1 MSEIDETKDLLRK
14 LEPVFGSRTKALWY
28 LSLLSKDAKSVE
40 KNKELLRLLADKK
53 VDLDYK
59 EEIRLPP
66 PSSEKLAGA
75 YHLGNAVYPEKKYAQ
90 FGLREHEFIKH
101 ILIAGMTG
109 TGKTNLMFQ
118 ILSEFVRHKKPFLI
132 FDWKKNYRALRKLSG
147 FEDVKII
154 EIGSKNCKFR
164 FNPLIPP
171 PGVDPKHWMAMLVDV
186 IKHAYFVAHG
196 LEYFFRKG
204 IDYLYEQFGIYEGK
218 QDYPTFVDLEKTLQ
232 REYVKGRETLWM
244 SSAKRVLA
252 SVTLSGV
259 LGETLNV
266 RRQDDIAGLLNHKV
280 VFELDN
286 LPAIERVFFVESL
299 LLWIYHYR
307 RNETDRAWFKHAIV
321 IEEAHHILSAK
332 KESTLGEETIMESIV
347 RMIREFGESVIVIDQ
362 EPSKLSSSVL
372 ANTNCKICFNLGDG
386 KDVDRIAK
394 SMNLKEEEKRCI
406 DKLGVGHAIIKMK
419 ARFSEPVHVVF
430 PLVSVDKDSIQQLL
444 HELDVNKLDVEML
457 VGG

>member
-1 MSEIDETKDLLRK
+1 MSEIEESKELLRK
-14 LEPVFGSRTKALWY
+14 LEPVFGSRAKALWY
-28 LSLLSKDAKSVE
+28 MSLLPKDAKSVE
-40 KNKELLRLLADKK
+40 KNKELLRLLADRRVK
-53 VDLDYK
+53 LDYK

-66 PSSEKLAGA
+66 PSPEKLAGE
-75 YHLGNAVYPEKKYAQ
+75 YHLGDAIYPDKEYAK

-118 ILSEFVRHKKPFLI
+118 ILRQLVKHGKPFLI
-132 FDWKKNYRALRKLSG
+132 FDWKKSYRDLKNLSG

-154 EIGSKNCKFR
+154 EIGSKECGFR
-164 FNPLIPP
+164 FNPLIAPA
-171 PGVDPKHWMAMLVDV
+171 GVDPKHWMAMLVDV

-218 QDYPTFVDLEKTLQ
+218 QDHPTFIDLEKTLQ

-266 RRQDDIAGLLNHKV
+266 RRQDDIADLLDHKV
-280 VFELDN
+280 VLELDN

-299 LLWIYHYR
+299 LLWIYHHR
-307 RNETDRAWFKHAIV
+307 RNEIDREWFKHAIV
-321 IEEAHHILSAK
+321 IEEGHHILSAK
-332 KESTLGEETIMESIV
+332 KESTLGEETIMESVV

-372 ANTNCKICFNLGDG
+372 ANTNSKICFNLGDG
-386 KDVDRIAK
+386 KDIDRIAK
-394 SMNLKEEEKRCI
+394 SMSLKEDEKRCI
-406 DKLGVGHAIIKMK
+406 DKLDVGCAIVKLK
-419 ARFSEPVHVVF
+419 GRFTEPVHVMF
-430 PLVSVDKDSIQQLL
+430 PLVSFDQDCV
-444 HELDVNKLDVEML
+444 
-457 VGG
+457 